1 MRSGRHISSQLPGSD
16 PPGAP
21 FDSPYGLLVRSENT
35 HPERAKVKRRSI
47 LVPPETGGR
56 CGVPI

>member
-16 PPGAP
+16 PPGAS

-35 HPERAKVKRRSI
+35 HPERAKVKRKVHTGSSRNGRYAISI
-47 LVPPETGGR
+47 
-56 CGVPI
+56 